1 KAIQADP
8 TFPQVYYS
16 LFDYYANRDV
26 NKAKEYLD
34 KYIANAE
41 KDPKNDLYLAEYLFR
56 AGRYQ
61 ESLDKLKEL
70 DNTVGIKALPGL
82 G

>member
-1 KAIQADP
+1 IYLSQNNKEIFDQYFDKAIQADP
-8 TFPQVYYS
+8 NFPQVYYS

-56 AGRYQ
+56 AGR
-61 ESLDKLKEL
+61 
-70 DNTVGIKALPGL
+70 
-82 G
+82 